1 MLNISGL
8 TVTGDK
14 VLVKPFKVEEKTA
27 GGIVLPQV
35 SQDKE
40 QMAQQMGTL
49 VEIAAG
55 AKNAPELQGINVGDV
70 VVFPRYQGAEFPIDG
85 VRYWIMRASSILGKA
100 TRLPDYV
107 LKGAESSMAVFGAN
121 VALPAGV
128 SRTQSYFE

>member
-1 MLNISGL
+1 MKNDSGL

-27 GGIVLPQV
+27 AGIVLPQM

-49 VEIAAG
+49 VAWGSLAQ
-55 AKNAPELQGINVGDV
+55 KAPELEGIQLGDAV
-70 VVFPRYQGAEFPIDG
+70 LFPKYQGAEFPVDG
-85 VRYWIMRASSILGKA
+85 VRYWVLRSSSILGKA

-107 LKGAESSMAVFGAN
+107 LRGADSSLQVFGVNEVQA
-121 VALPAGV
+121 A
-128 SRTQSYFE
+128 